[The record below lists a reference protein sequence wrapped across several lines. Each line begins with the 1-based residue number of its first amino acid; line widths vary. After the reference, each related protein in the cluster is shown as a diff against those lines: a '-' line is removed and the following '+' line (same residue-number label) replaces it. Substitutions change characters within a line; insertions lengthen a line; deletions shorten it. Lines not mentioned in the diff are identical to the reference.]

1 MASSLKFELFFI
13 YLFLPSFILFF
24 QSKILIFSLLYLVFI
39 FTFLSLRKDKN
50 FESKAL
56 TKKINWS
63 ISFIFFFVFLILGY
77 LYILFYDPT
86 LLLSFPKNNFRLWL
100 IVMLIYPFFSVIPQE
115 IVYRVYFYHRYEKL
129 FSGNLLLLTLINLF
143 LFSFAH
149 VVFNNPHAILI
160 TAIASPIFS
169 YLYIKESFL
178 TCVLVH
184 SLGGQIIFTLGLGKY
199 FY

>member
-24 QSKILIFSLLYLVFI
+24 QSKILIFTLLYLVFI
-39 FTFLSLRKDKN
+39 FTFLKLKKDKS
-50 FESKAL
+50 FKSKAL
-56 TKKINWS
+56 TKKINWR
-63 ISFIFFFVFLILGY
+63 ISFIYFCVFLVLGY
-77 LYILFYDPT
+77 FYVLFCDPT
-86 LLLSFPKNNFRLWL
+86 LLLSFPKNNFSLW
-100 IVMLIYPFFSVIPQE
+100 VMVMCIYPFFSVIPQE
-115 IVYRVYFYHRYEKL
+115 VVYRVYFYQRYKKL
-129 FSGNLLLLTLINLF
+129 FGGNLLLLTLLNLF
-143 LFSFAH
+143 FFSFAH
-149 VVFNNPHAILI
+149 IVFNNPHAILI

-184 SLGGQIIFTLGLGKY
+184 SLGGQIIFTLGLGRY

>member
-24 QSKILIFSLLYLVFI
+24 QSKILIFTLLYLVFI
-39 FTFLSLRKDKN
+39 FTFLRLRKDKS
-50 FESKAL
+50 FDLKAL
-56 TKKINWS
+56 TKKINWRV
-63 ISFIFFFVFLILGY
+63 SFIYFFIFLVLGY
-77 LYILFYDPT
+77 FYVLFYDPNI
-86 LLLSFPKNNFRLWL
+86 LLSFPKNNFGLWV
-100 IVMLIYPFFSVIPQE
+100 IVIFIYPFFSVIPQE
-115 IVYRVYFYHRYEKL
+115 IVYRVYFYHRYKKL
-129 FSGNLLLLTLINLF
+129 FSGNLLLLTLLNLF
-143 LFSFAH
+143 FFSFAH

>member
-39 FTFLSLRKDKN
+39 FTFLRLRKDKN
-50 FESKAL
+50 FEPKSL

-100 IVMLIYPFFSVIPQE
+100 MVMLIYPFFSVIPQE